1 MKRAMTLATAGAA
14 ALLLTLT
21 MGVSAQQIDTH
32 DRTIMTFSAPVE
44 LPGVTLQPGTY
55 VFKLADT
62 ASRNVIQVL
71 SKDEMDVIGH
81 WLFVPAERRDVTGET
96 VVTFRETKEG
106 TTPAVQYWYYPG
118 ESIGKEFIYPK
129 DQAVKIAA
137 RTGATVKSDEGD
149 VTPQS
154 ASATADS
161 AATTSASSAANS
173 DNAANT
179 DHAATADNTVN
190 GSGLP
195 ADQPAEST
203 SASAQADATAPAAA
217 PAAAPAPAPA
227 AASQPSRNSS
237 TVGTSGSQSP
247 SATDS
252 SAQRPASTSTYSGS
266 QLPRTAS
273 PLPLSGLL
281 GLFSMAGAAGLRR
294 FRR

>member
-14 ALLLTLT
+14 ALLMTLT
-21 MGVSAQQIDTH
+21 MGVSAQHIDTH

-96 VVTFRETKEG
+96 VVTFKETKEG

-129 DQAVKIAA
+129 DQALKIAA
-137 RTGATVKSDEGD
+137 RTGATVKTEEGD
-149 VTPQS
+149 VTAQS
-154 ASATADS
+154 ASADASASAPADAS
-161 AATTSASSAANS
+161 ASTSADNSAN
-173 DNAANT
+173 NAA
-179 DHAATADNTVN
+179 DHAAVADNTVN

-195 ADQPAEST
+195 ANQPAEST
-203 SASAQADATAPAAA
+203 SASAQAEVPAP
-217 PAAAPAPAPA
+217 AAPAPAPA
-227 AASQPSRNSS
+227 AAPEPSRNSAA
-237 TVGTSGSQSP
+237 VGTSGNQAP
-247 SATDS
+247 SATDR
-252 SAQRPASTSTYSGS
+252 SAQQPASTSTYNARE
-266 QLPRTAS
+266 LPRTAS